1 MNQDLSKYFSSL
13 KNITCF
19 DSTNPSHL
27 PYHVMNRMIEYIK
40 LCSNDENTF
49 VQRNCTHIKSFV
61 HDLLNIQEGDVF
73 FGSSIQQLI
82 MNLSHNIP
90 IETYEEVIISSCLKD
105 SYFKHF
111 KNKSKYVK
119 VWKSIKYA
127 YHYNDLFDL
136 ITPKTSMLILPHIS
150 HITGYIFDIQY
161 ISEYAKLQNSNIK
174 IIVDGSLYIQY
185 HIVDV
190 SYINVDY
197 YFSSFIG
204 TRIAF
209 VYIKD
214 LNKICDIEIDNFEY
228 NLMGVLGVCD
238 YIKDVTMEDIL
249 NRKSIESYYSI
260 IENHRGE
267 LYMIFLKYMGK
278 YDNLFEVIRDT
289 SFFSKHIPIFSL
301 KCKVYDVE
309 YIHHILEEFGY
320 KTKLID
326 EEKILQISFCHFNN
340 EKDIIGLFHILNEFN
355 KQFYVKLGLL
365 SIFFS
370 NSEDFTFNQYSIPQS
385 LQDCLNND
393 VNKKENITLLRYSL
407 IDKDPYT
414 LITNIQYKSS
424 INSASHINILH
435 DPKFQIILNDL
446 SNTIIK
452 MFKIECKYFHIHQ
465 LRIYI
470 SNNSITPVPEFIYNT
485 ISSFVAI
492 LCVNESNTVGG
503 IHQLFTRD
511 NVDLNNQ
518 ILHKG
523 DIFVFNNKD
532 FTHYITN
539 ISQKIDNDCAFK
551 DLIFFSSIF

>member
-1 MNQDLSKYFSSL
+1 
-13 KNITCF
+13 
-19 DSTNPSHL
+19 
-27 PYHVMNRMIEYIK
+27 MIEYIK
-40 LCSNDENTF
+40 CTNDENT
-49 VQRNCTHIKSFV
+49 QLYNDIKSFV
-61 HDLLNIQEGDVF
+61 HDLMNIQEGDVF

-119 VWKSIKYA
+119 VWKNIKYA

-136 ITPKTSMLILPHIS
+136 ITSKTSMLILPHIS

-185 HIVDV
+185 DIVDV

-197 YFSSFIG
+197 YVSSFIG

-214 LNKICDIEIDNFEY
+214 LNKVCDIEIDNFGS
-228 NLMGVLGVCD
+228 NLMGILGVCD
-238 YIKDVTMEDIL
+238 YMKDVTMEDIL

-260 IENHRGE
+260 IENHRSE
-267 LYMIFLKYMGK
+267 LYMIFLKYMEK

-355 KQFYVKLGLL
+355 KQFYVKRGLL
-365 SIFFS
+365 SMFFL
-370 NSEDFTFNQYSIPQS
+370 NSEDFAFNQYSIPQS
-385 LQDCLNND
+385 LQDCLND
-393 VNKKENITLLRYSL
+393 YVNKKENITLLRYSL
-407 IDKDPYT
+407 IDTDPYK
-414 LITNIQYKSS
+414 LITNIQYKS
-424 INSASHINILH
+424 INSTSHINILN

-452 MFKIECKYFHIHQ
+452 MFKIECKYFHVNQ

-470 SNNSITPVPEFIYNT
+470 SNDSITPVPEFIYNK

-503 IHQLFTRD
+503 IHQLFTHD
-511 NVDLNNQ
+511 NVDLNHQ
-518 ILHKG
+518 ILHQG
-523 DIFVFNNKD
+523 DIFVFNNND
-532 FTHYITN
+532 FRHYITN
-539 ISQKIDNDCAFK
+539 ISKNIDHDYAFK